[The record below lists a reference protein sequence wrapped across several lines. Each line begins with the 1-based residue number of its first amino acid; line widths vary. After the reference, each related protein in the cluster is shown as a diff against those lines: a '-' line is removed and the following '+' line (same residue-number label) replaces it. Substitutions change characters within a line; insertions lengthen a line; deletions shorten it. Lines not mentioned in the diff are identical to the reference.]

1 MGTLSDVPAMQT
13 PPLKLSDRLRK
24 NVSIKLESGVGVL
37 AGPDVKCDPEKWQ
50 RGTQII
56 SGRVAARCQTA
67 GNLLRHSTITP
78 IPLPPPPHSVD
89 DPLWLSVWLI
99 YRPQLA
105 ANWVI
110 LTPVDRRTGKSSH
123 TVVIRHWHRHHY
135 YHHRSRPPFDVWRQD
150 WGLNR
155 GWYLGPDSC
164 LTLYG

>member
-1 MGTLSDVPAMQT
+1 MFQLSWSREWEFWQ
-13 PPLKLSDRLRK
+13 DRMLNAILR
-24 NVSIKLESGVGVL
+24 NGS
-37 AGPDVKCDPEKWQ
+37 
-50 RGTQII
+50 
-56 SGRVAARCQTA
+56 AARKSSVDESQPGAKPQGICSAIQPF
-67 GNLLRHSTITP
+67 NHYP
-78 IPLPPPPHSVD
+78 NPPPPPHSVD

-155 GWYLGPDSC
+155 GWNLGPDSC

>member
-1 MGTLSDVPAMQT
+1 MVRGRGAMSPLSSIDGHPVRRPCDAD

-78 IPLPPPPHSVD
+78 IQLPLTAWMTHSG
-89 DPLWLSVWLI
+89 
-99 YRPQLA
+99 YRS
-105 ANWVI
+105 
-110 LTPVDRRTGKSSH
+110 D
-123 TVVIRHWHRHHY
+123 
-135 YHHRSRPPFDVWRQD
+135 
-150 WGLNR
+150 
-155 GWYLGPDSC
+155 
-164 LTLYG
+164 

>member
-89 DPLWLSVWLI
+89 DPLWLSV
-99 YRPQLA
+99 
-105 ANWVI
+105 
-110 LTPVDRRTGKSSH
+110 
-123 TVVIRHWHRHHY
+123 
-135 YHHRSRPPFDVWRQD
+135 
-150 WGLNR
+150 
-155 GWYLGPDSC
+155 
-164 LTLYG
+164 